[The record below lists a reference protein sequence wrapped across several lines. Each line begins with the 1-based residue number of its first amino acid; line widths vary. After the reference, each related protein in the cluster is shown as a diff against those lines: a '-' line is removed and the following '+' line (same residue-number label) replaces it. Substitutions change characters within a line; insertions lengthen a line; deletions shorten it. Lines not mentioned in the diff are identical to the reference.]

1 MAGRREGAG
10 QVAGTAADFENAGLG
25 RKLREDDA
33 LKVRG
38 VGCRSDQPIL

>member
-25 RKLREDDA
+25 RKLREDEA
-33 LKVRG
+33 LKVQD
-38 VGCRSDQPIL
+38 VGCRFDQPIL